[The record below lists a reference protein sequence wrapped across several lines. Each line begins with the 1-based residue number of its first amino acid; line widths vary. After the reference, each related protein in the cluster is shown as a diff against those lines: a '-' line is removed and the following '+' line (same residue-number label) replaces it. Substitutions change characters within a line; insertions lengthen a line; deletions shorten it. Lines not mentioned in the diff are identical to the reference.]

1 MTPEGMDKEE
11 LYHQQL
17 KLIDTYLVAESGKS
31 TLKSALS
38 LIKPAYL
45 GYLESLLTEQASA
58 LCHELNVDETGNHI
72 LVHYHLIKTNPNLDK
87 SVVS

>member
-17 KLIDTYLVAESGKS
+17 KLIDSYLVTESGKS
-31 TLKSALS
+31 TLKSALN

-45 GYLESLLTEQASA
+45 GYLDSLLTEQATA
-58 LCHELNVDETGNHI
+58 LC
-72 LVHYHLIKTNPNLDK
+72 
-87 SVVS
+87 